1 MSPSNRYE
9 DDDYVDAPRPFLDRL
24 HAPSAADRSGD
35 AADETGTVRPYVL
48 TGGRTTT
55 AEDVNIETIVSASGA
70 PYAPN
75 SFDPEH
81 DRLLRL
87 VIDPMAVAELAVH
100 LGVPIG
106 VAMVLT
112 GDLAEAGIVTL
123 NNATSRGSDAP
134 ADDVALLRKVISGV
148 RTLRNAEAV

>member
-24 HAPSAADRSGD
+24 HAPSAADRSGE
-35 AADETGTVRPYVL
+35 AADETGTVRPYFL